1 MLFMTKT
8 TISWNNQCKATL
20 MTYHRE
26 RCRLHDTN
34 EKGWRKSIFI
44 RWNGILAPFIEAQHR
59 DLEGG
64 HWHRTFHQLKV
75 KKKSSIQCGTGVSR
89 RGHEQKQQSKQTKE
103 KKTLTFWHRVP
114 FHEDLCYRVAHSLSE
129 QQCQETTQGLCMWLL
144 RDSFWHKLFNNKE
157 SEGRRC
163 FRSTEA
169 RIAPERL
176 QSSVWFV
183 FSLYTLKLKG
193 GVEKQA
199 RL

>member
-1 MLFMTKT
+1 MVYLPLSSKHNTETWKEG
-8 TISWNNQCKATL
+8 I
-20 MTYHRE
+20 
-26 RCRLHDTN
+26 DT
-34 EKGWRKSIFI
+34 GLSINWK
-44 RWNGILAPFIEAQHR
+44 R
-59 DLEGG
+59 
-64 HWHRTFHQLKV
+64 

-176 QSSVWFV
+176 QFSVWFV